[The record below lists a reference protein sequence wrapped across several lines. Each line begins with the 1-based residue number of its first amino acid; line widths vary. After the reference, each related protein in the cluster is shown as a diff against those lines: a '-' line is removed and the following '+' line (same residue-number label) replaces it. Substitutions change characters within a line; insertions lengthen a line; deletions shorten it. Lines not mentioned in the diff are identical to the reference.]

1 MITEQPTEFIQNL
14 LTGSISSITPQD
26 KSFILENKAEI
37 LPVLLPILSFEIPS
51 LIHEGTSSNPTALFW
66 ALELCCL
73 LKADQAF
80 DWLLMLCRA
89 PTEVLYQNLGLE
101 FVTENLSYLLASVAG
116 NRWSLLKAEIE
127 DSSLDEFIRAACL
140 EALVF
145 LVANKTLKRFDIV
158 SYFYSL
164 FQRILDQKLNDTILA
179 THLSMSCVR
188 IWPGECIE
196 EIRELFGL
204 GLIDTHF
211 LSLPYALTY
220 LTTSKE
226 NCLEDT
232 RLRMLRQDPLRHS
245 SSCSFSKEQEEEL
258 CSMLKRVWQLRTEIK
273 STQTSFSSPLENKK
287 KEKKQGP
294 EQISVLEAVQTT
306 LSYDL
311 STCLN
316 EEIPLADQ
324 STILSLFS
332 TQQENLATISTYLSL
347 YPNLPFLHYTLYKTY
362 QFLHKRHEALEVLK
376 NMLHQFPDYLM
387 TRTEYAL
394 YLVRKGESKK
404 AHAIL
409 GYALI
414 PSQLYPKRIS
424 FHISEWIAF
433 AHVVGCCQVLSGKEK
448 QALNYLKVLQMLAPH
463 APEVKDLQAR
473 LRSSPA

>member
-1 MITEQPTEFIQNL
+1 MLTENPTEFIQSL
-14 LTGSISSITPQD
+14 LKGTVSSITPQD
-26 KSFILENKAEI
+26 KSFILENKIEI
-37 LPVLLPILSFEIPS
+37 LPLLLPILSFEIPS
-51 LIHEGTSSNPTALFW
+51 LIHEGSCENPTALFW
-66 ALELCCL
+66 ALELSCL
-73 LKADQAF
+73 LKAEQAF
-80 DWLLMLCRA
+80 DWLLMLCHV

-140 EALVF
+140 ESLVF
-145 LVANKTLKRFDIV
+145 LVSNKTLKRFDIV

-220 LTTSKE
+220 LSNGKE

-232 RLRMLRQDPLRHS
+232 RLRMLRQDPLRHATP
-245 SSCSFSKEQEEEL
+245 FSKEQEEEL

-273 STQTSFSSPLENKK
+273 STQATSAAPSDSKK
-287 KEKKQGP
+287 KQRKQISQ
-294 EQISVLEAVQTT
+294 QISVLEALQTT

-311 STCLN
+311 STCIN
-316 EEIPLADQ
+316 EEISLADQ
-324 STILSLFS
+324 ATILSLFS

-362 QFLHKRHEALEVLK
+362 QHLQKRHEALEVLK

-394 YLVRKGESKK
+394 YLIRKGESKK

-409 GYALI
+409 GYAQI
-414 PSQLYPKRIS
+414 PSQLYPKRGS

-433 AHVVGCCQVLSGKEK
+433 AHVVGCCEVLAGKDK
-448 QALNYLKVLQMLAPH
+448 QAQIYLKILQMLAPH
-463 APEVKDLQAR
+463 APEVKDLQNKIK
-473 LRSSPA
+473 SH